1 MDEIEVLRHYAA
13 ATAATPSR
21 VDVTARVLE
30 TIRRGR
36 FKRDWF
42 AGAQRP
48 MLMAA
53 AAGLLVAVSLAL
65 FAQRSVAEMQDPL
78 AALFTPFLVTLQ

>member
-1 MDEIEVLRHYAA
+1 MDEIEVLRRYAA

-30 TIRRGR
+30 TIRRGGVER
-36 FKRDWF
+36 EWL
-42 AGAQRP
+42 AGDLRP

-53 AAGLLVAVSLAL
+53 AASLLVALPLAL